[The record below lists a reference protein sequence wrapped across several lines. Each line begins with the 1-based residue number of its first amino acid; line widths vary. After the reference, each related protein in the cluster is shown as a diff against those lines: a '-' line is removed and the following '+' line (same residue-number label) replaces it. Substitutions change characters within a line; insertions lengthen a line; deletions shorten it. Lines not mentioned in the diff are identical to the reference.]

1 VRERFENLRLPQP
14 VKESVQQFLNNPQQT
29 IFPSVYNRIRN
40 VPTILFSSLGTIFI
54 YLVILPLITFSLMM
68 EMNLLRGRLLM
79 LVPPLYRRDV
89 TEMGQEINEVLGRYV
104 RGQLIVCSTFGF
116 CAPCS
121 SSFWLFGTTWITP

>member
-1 VRERFENLRLPQP
+1 
-14 VKESVQQFLNNPQQT
+14 
-29 IFPSVYNRIRN
+29 
-40 VPTILFSSLGTIFI
+40 
-54 YLVILPLITFSLMM
+54 MM

-89 TEMGQEINEVLGRYV
+89 TEIGQEINEVLGRYV

-121 SSFWLFGTTWITP
+121 SSF